1 MPVIESKLNNTRNL
15 LQELGNS
22 VSSLVNSSP
31 DVFADAGIKS
41 CLQDFLTVYQEAV
54 QRLENP
60 SFRIATLGTTSSG
73 KSTIV
78 NALIGRKIAPIE
90 AGAMRGGV
98 LTLNPHF
105 SQIERSEER
114 R

>member
-1 MPVIESKLNNTRNL
+1 MELNIESKLNNTRSL

-22 VSSLVNSSP
+22 VSSLVNSSS
-31 DVFADAGIKS
+31 DVFADPEIQS
-41 CLQDFLTVYQEAV
+41 CLQEFLTVYQEAV

-90 AGAMRGGV
+90 A
-98 LTLNPHF
+98 
-105 SQIERSEER
+105 
-114 R
+114 

>member
-31 DVFADAGIKS
+31 DVFADSGIQS
-41 CLQDFLTVYQEAV
+41 CLHDFLTVYQEAV

-90 AGAMRGGV
+90 AGEMSGGV
-98 LTLNPHF
+98 LTIKH
-105 SQIERSEER
+105 SQEPR
-114 R
+114 